1 MQQTKTVVLT
11 RTSTVVWMCGTR
23 EKKERGKK
31 EEAGERGGERERGEG
46 RGVGVGIGRV
56 QNKSRS

>member
-11 RTSTVVWMCGTR
+11 RTSTVVWMFGT
-23 EKKERGKK
+23 RGKK
-31 EEAGERGGERERGEG
+31 ERKKKEAGEAGRGEG